1 MPNFTDFQSMKEL
14 FVFLALP
21 LIALMVAIGANENHH
36 NDKYTFYRN
45 KNKPKKSL
53 IPPSFAFSGHGD
65 HEGHDHGDHD
75 HGGHD
80 HGDHDHGH
88 DHDDF

>member
-1 MPNFTDFQSMKEL
+1 MEQTVNWLLFLFRTEKHNVITKEPKKALRRITDCKK
-14 FVFLALP
+14 VK
-21 LIALMVAIGANENHH
+21 ENHH

-75 HGGHD
+75 HG
-80 HGDHDHGH
+80 H
-88 DHDDF
+88 DHDDFWK